1 MLETFTRKNIDYGN
15 SFEADGVVGTVIRI
29 GDKLKRLKT
38 ISEKGHVIKVKD
50 EKLLDTL
57 MDLANYAAMGVML
70 LKDDDAD
77 EKKEKVNCDN
87 HEPIKLQQ
95 SKDDTNKSSCS
106 CGTCSAA
113 GK

>member
-57 MDLANYAAMGVML
+57 MDLANYAAMGIML

-77 EKKEKVNCDN
+77 EEKEKTDCND
-87 HEPIKLQQ
+87 HEQKFL
-95 SKDDTNKSSCS
+95 
-106 CGTCSAA
+106 
-113 GK
+113 